1 MSSWMTT
8 VWSVELR
15 LAMLFL
21 HLVNLLITAQV
32 IIPTWLIN
40 RSRAKPQE
48 CDSVAGRLNVYMCVV
63 SYWTAF
69 HRDELVV

>member
-32 IIPTWLIN
+32 IIPGLIN
-40 RSRAKPQE
+40 RSPAKPQE
-48 CDSVAGRLNVYMCVV
+48 CDSVVGKLNVYMCVV
-63 SYWTAF
+63 SRYTAF